1 MDEQSPW
8 RKAKKRRGGNLN
20 YARPR
25 KFVSPTAIFRIMA
38 VAFRRATANF
48 SITMSRPPRKSPPP
62 FPPPPRS
69 RGTSCVPKPTRD
81 NSPPSPR
88 RPMPTRY
95 HRDYT
100 FARKTIDGWKF
111 HRYSKFRPLLLR
123 LDQLESSISRKFAL
137 YEIFRGK
144 STFLSLKKKIP
155 LSRIPFLY
163 KLSYFT
169 YCFLRF
175 SKKFKQ

>member
-48 SITMSRPPRKSPPP
+48 SITMSRPPRKSSPPL
-62 FPPPPRS
+62 PPLPR

-81 NSPPSPR
+81 NSPPP

-123 LDQLESSISRKFAL
+123 LDQLESSISQPRKFAL
-137 YEIFRGK
+137 YEISRGK

>member
-62 FPPPPRS
+62 LPPPVLGEPAASRSQHAIIPLPPPARCQLAITVITLLHAKLSMDGNSIDTRNFDRCYFASINWKVQFRS
-69 RGTSCVPKPTRD
+69 RG
-81 NSPPSPR
+81 NSR
-88 RPMPTRY
+88 CT
-95 HRDYT
+95 
-100 FARKTIDGWKF
+100 KF
-111 HRYSKFRPLLLR
+111 
-123 LDQLESSISRKFAL
+123 LEAN
-137 YEIFRGK
+137 
-144 STFLSLKKKIP
+144 
-155 LSRIPFLY
+155 
-163 KLSYFT
+163 
-169 YCFLRF
+169 LRF
-175 SKKFKQ
+175 FL